1 MGGVFG
7 WKATDLWRLRLCCR
21 GSEAALS
28 ADAASRFCKSFQLL
42 ESCVVVVGI
51 AIFYLILF
59 FAGASC
65 VKV

>member
-1 MGGVFG
+1 M
-7 WKATDLWRLRLCCR
+7 
-21 GSEAALS
+21 S

-59 FAGASC
+59 FAGAGC